1 MVTHETRMIPK
12 GQMTTQA
19 IDHLLVI
26 GFGGPPRPEDVQPFL
41 QYVAQGVA
49 QDHPIPRPNAS
60 PKAMARPK
68 GRAVSLRDTVLGT
81 IPAARLAEVA
91 RHYARA
97 GGASPYNGHVR
108 RFVDELSARLG
119 EADVSLPVF
128 IGLRNW
134 HPFLRETLQEIR
146 NRGLQRGVGLILAPH
161 RCAASFERYV
171 ENVNQA
177 KADVGGEGIRYDYLK
192 PWHDHPLFIQ
202 AQADRV
208 RTVLDSQAA
217 PARET
222 TLVFSAHSI
231 PVEMARRSQYEAAFR
246 DSSQRVA
253 QALQHDDWRLAYQ
266 SRSGPPTQ
274 PWLEPDVCAVL
285 RTLKTQGKRAAVL
298 VPIGFLSDHIEIL
311 YDLDVEAREEA
322 ERLGLRYLR
331 APTVMDHPQFVE
343 MFVHLIQAH
352 LGRPARMVQCPHG

>member
-1 MVTHETRMIPK
+1 M
-12 GQMTTQA
+12 QA

-41 QYVAQGVA
+41 HYVAQG
-49 QDHPIPRPNAS
+49 HPIPAS
-60 PKAMARPK
+60 
-68 GRAVSLRDTVLGT
+68 
-81 IPAARLAEVA
+81 RLAEVA
-91 RHYARA
+91 HHYAST

-108 RFVDELSARLG
+108 RFVDELSAKLR

-128 IGLRNW
+128 MGFRNW

-146 NRGLQRGVGLILAPH
+146 DCGLQRGVGLILAPH

-177 KADVGGEGIRYDYLK
+177 KAEVDGDGIRYDYLE

-208 RTVLDSQAA
+208 RTVLDTLV
-217 PARET
+217 PPGRDHET
-222 TLVFSAHSI
+222 SLVFSAHSI
-231 PVEMARRSQYEAAFR
+231 PVEMARCSRYEEAFR
-246 DSSQRVA
+246 NSSQRVA
-253 QALQHDDWRLAYQ
+253 QALPHGDWHLAYQ

-285 RTLKTQGKRAAVL
+285 RTLKTQGKRAVIL
-298 VPIGFLSDHIEIL
+298 VPIGFLSDHIEVL
-311 YDLDVEAREEA
+311 YDLDVEAQEEA
-322 ERLGLRYLR
+322 ERLGIRYLR
-331 APTVMDHPQFVE
+331 APTVMHHPQFVE
-343 MFVHLIQAH
+343 MFVQLIQAH
-352 LGRPARMVQCPHG
+352 LADTAEAQNSAKAQSLGDP